1 MKYYAGQKKQQLD
14 VGLSQLLKQL
24 RAGRNFDATRYIEAK
39 TRLVNDYF
47 RRAGLKAAVVAV
59 SGGIDSAVVLSL
71 MVKAQ
76 SAKGS
81 PIEKVVPLSLPVHR
95 SQFTTNQDKA
105 VSRAIEVIKKNGLE
119 EVIYDL
125 SLPYDHLK
133 EVIDQ
138 ALQIKGEPWA
148 SGQLV
153 SYLRTPA
160 IYYTTSLLNQ
170 QGLPSIVCGTTN
182 RDEGAYLGFV
192 GKASDGMVDLQIVSD
207 LHKSEIRAVAKVLG
221 VPKSILNAVPT
232 GDMFDGRVDEEV
244 FGASYDFVE
253 LFLLLRS
260 LDDEA
265 LRESLLKSL
274 PAKAKAIYKHLS
286 ANVEDLHRYNA
297 HKYLVGSP
305 AVHMNVLESGVKG
318 GWTYGLE
325 KIDRK
330 PTGEKYF
337 VNPFS
342 FSQDVHRVFAVP
354 SKVVKPKEKQVY
366 DGTLLEFPKVLEKKE
381 VQFLLNQADKHG
393 YQPVGVDGYMS
404 HYKEGDPIGSL
415 RASVFSADLASILW
429 HRLSPYFENPRV
441 FTDKIATDIGG
452 SGVWRPIGV
461 SPLFRYIKYTSGG
474 LLVPHYDAPFIA
486 SDKQRTLMSLVLY
499 LAADGVTGGETRFI
513 KDPQA
518 KTPFDQK
525 DFSDWQRFAKKN
537 EILFEV
543 VPKAGAAISFD
554 HRILH
559 DSSEIKGEGQKVII
573 RTDIVFARC

>member
-1 MKYYAGQKKQQLD
+1 MAFGSKSGCLQLLKQRMKYYAGEKKQKLD
-14 VGLSQLLKQL
+14 IALSRLLKQL
-24 RAGRNFDATRYIEAK
+24 RIARHFDVTRYIEAK
-39 TRLVNDYF
+39 TIIINEYF
-47 RRAGLKAAVVAV
+47 RHSGLKAAVVAV

-76 SAKGS
+76 SVKRS
-81 PIEKVVPLSLPVHR
+81 PIEKIVPLSLPVYR

-105 VSRAIEVIKKNGLE
+105 VSRAIEVIKRNGLE

-133 EVIDQ
+133 KVIDE
-138 ALQIKGEPWA
+138 ALKIKGEPWA

-170 QGLPSIVCGTTN
+170 QGFPSIVCGTTN

-207 LHKSEIRAVAKVLG
+207 LHKSEIRAVAKALG

-260 LDDEA
+260 LDDEK
-265 LRESLLKSL
+265 LKKSLLDSL
-274 PAKAKAIYKHLS
+274 PTNAKTIYKHLS
-286 ANVEDLHRYNA
+286 ANIEDLHRYNA

-305 AVHMNVLESGVKG
+305 AVHMDVLESGIKG

-325 KIDRK
+325 KVDRK

-337 VNPFS
+337 VNPFF
-342 FSQDVHRVFAVP
+342 FSQDVYRVFDVQ
-354 SKVVKPKEKQVY
+354 SKMVKPKEKQVSA
-366 DGTLLEFPKVLEKKE
+366 GTLLEFPKVLAKKE
-381 VQFLLNQADKHG
+381 IQFLLNQVEKHG

-404 HYKEGDPIGSL
+404 HYQEGDPIGSL
-415 RASVFSADLASILW
+415 RASVFSAELASILW
-429 HRLSPYFENPRV
+429 YRLSPYFENPRV
-441 FTDKIATDIGG
+441 FTDKIATDIDG
-452 SGVWRPIGV
+452 SYVWRPIGIN
-461 SPLFRYIKYTSGG
+461 PLFRYIKYTNGG
-474 LLVPHYDAPFIA
+474 RLVPHYDAPFVA

-499 LAADGVTGGETRFI
+499 LSDDGRVGGETRFI
-513 KDPQA
+513 KDPQE
-518 KTPFDQK
+518 KILGRGGTL
-525 DFSDWQRFAKKN
+525 SNRLSWQF
-537 EILFEV
+537 
-543 VPKAGAAISFD
+543 P
-554 HRILH
+554 
-559 DSSEIKGEGQKVII
+559 
-573 RTDIVFARC
+573 